1 MQLSRNTLYWLCPDQ
16 ISFACSQFLNNDIL
30 IKTVEIVRENW
41 EVAYFYREN
50 EASIFDAKI
59 QINLFF
65 SAKHSSW
72 APQREMK
79 SIIFKKKWISKSSK
93 YFQSSWKMT

>member
-59 QINLFF
+59 EINLF
-65 SAKHSSW
+65 SVKHASW
-72 APQREMK
+72 APPREMK
-79 SIIFKKKWISKSSK
+79 CYIIKKKWISKSKK

>member
-41 EVAYFYREN
+41 EVAYFYRN
-50 EASIFDAKI
+50 FWCLNPGKS
-59 QINLFF
+59 LF
-65 SAKHSSW
+65 SAEHASW
-72 APQREMK
+72 TPREMK
-79 SIIFKKKWISKSSK
+79 NVILLKRNG
-93 YFQSSWKMT
+93 